1 MSHNWDA
8 ARNETLDM
16 LSQAEQAVIEMESA
30 RAEFDRQKAAHVE
43 LLKEH
48 ANSLPWLR
56 PVVTSPA
63 NSAMTMS
70 GWSLPSFAR

>member
-30 RAEFDRQKAAHVE
+30 RAEFDRQKAA
-43 LLKEH
+43 
-48 ANSLPWLR
+48 
-56 PVVTSPA
+56 
-63 NSAMTMS
+63 
-70 GWSLPSFAR
+70 AR